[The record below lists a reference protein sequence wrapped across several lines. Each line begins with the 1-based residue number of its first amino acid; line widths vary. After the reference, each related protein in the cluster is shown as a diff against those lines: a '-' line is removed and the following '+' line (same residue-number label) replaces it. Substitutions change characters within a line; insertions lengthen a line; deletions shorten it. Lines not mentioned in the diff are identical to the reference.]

1 VFKFGGDAGR
11 KYLNGLNQSIVVSN
25 IEPAPQF
32 KSLIFPVGNCNV
44 SVIGYLDDTELVS
57 RWLVCSLARLSYE
70 LGTGAVFHNLSAP
83 TNPLH
88 SSCNSVNSLP

>member
-1 VFKFGGDAGR
+1 VFKYGGDAGR
-11 KYLNGLNQSIVVSN
+11 RYLEELKQSIVVSN

-32 KSLIFPVGNCNV
+32 KSKVFLVGNCNV
-44 SVIGYLDDTELVS
+44 SVIGYLEKTELVS
-57 RWLVCSLARLSYE
+57 RCLFCSLARLRYE
-70 LGTGAVFHNLSAP
+70 LGTGAVFLNLFAP